1 MDGYAATGGGAWL
14 AARAGAEDSSGVT
27 VQGKTGRASESL
39 GRVVGLVMEGVS
51 GGPSR
56 WHNHGHAT
64 GATESRYGM
73 TTGDYGV
80 GRGVFDR

>member
-1 MDGYAATGGGAWL
+1 VVSGV
-14 AARAGAEDSSGVT
+14 EDGVT
-27 VQGKTGRASESL
+27 VQGKTGGASESL

-64 GATESRYGM
+64 GERRADME
-73 TTGDYGV
+73 
-80 GRGVFDR
+80 